1 MYNKDSAPVKQKLY
15 GFLYKYYYSYEDIL
29 YTNNASKE
37 GEMKRFIPI
46 LAMAVITIMA
56 ASSCSVDTPVQAVQA
71 EKDSPEYL
79 YEVLSPWADVDPI
92 PLRGISPRLDTL
104 AGKKIGLFANFKRAA
119 VPIANEVDKRL
130 KDVFPDIETILF
142 HSTAPNVDES
152 ETARKEEFAKW
163 AKSVDAVVG
172 VVGD

>member
-1 MYNKDSAPVKQKLY
+1 
-15 GFLYKYYYSYEDIL
+15 
-29 YTNNASKE
+29 
-37 GEMKRFIPI
+37 MKRIIPF

-56 ASSCSVDTPVQAVQA
+56 VSSCSVHKPARVDQA
-71 EKDSPEYL
+71 EKNSPESI

-119 VPIANEVDKRL
+119 VPITREVEKQL

-152 ETARKEEFAKW
+152 ETERKEEFAKW
-163 AKSVDAVVG
+163 AKNVDAVVG